1 MQRGTYIKA
10 SGTSKLFFI
19 KAENIAIAPNQNEF
33 KKYGEALK
41 YALTFP
47 ALPNGTKKVHS
58 SGKREKWMEIQ

>member
-1 MQRGTYIKA
+1 MLVTCKEERISKA

-41 YALTFP
+41 FALTFP
-47 ALPNGTKKVHS
+47 ALPNGTKKFTLC
-58 SGKREKWMEIQ
+58 IF